1 MTNNANN
8 TVVEFTPSQLAVTG
22 SPTPAVTLSA
32 TADSV
37 NKPSGLAFGSSGDL
51 WVTNGGNNTV
61 VEFTPAQL
69 AASGSPTPAVTLSAS
84 AGSLAGPNTLA
95 FDRGGDL
102 WVENNAN
109 NTLVEFTPGQ
119 LGMSGASAPAVTLS
133 ATADSLDNA
142 FSIAFG
148 PSGALWVANSGN
160 NTVVEFTPAQLAA
173 TGAPT
178 PAVTLSAVGISLNA
192 PDGLAFDSAGDLL
205 VMNFPSNTVVEFTS
219 SQLAA
224 TGAPT
229 PAATLAATA
238 DTLDDPRAW
247 PSTTRATCGRRT
259 LTTTPWSSSARAS
272 SPTALRH
279 AGRHPFGDDRL
290 QPGPPR
296 GAGLQRL
303 WRPVGGELC
312 QQHAGRVHP
321 GPAGRHRHPHIA
333 VTLSATGNSLD
344 GLKALAFSSA
354 GDLWV
359 ANDGNNSVVEFTP
372 AQLAATGSPT
382 PSITLASTAVN
393 SLHRARKPGLQL
405 RRRPVGGQR
414 W

>member
-178 PAVTLSAVGISLNA
+178 PAVTLSAVGTSLNS

-205 VMNFPSNTVVEFTS
+205 VMNFPSNTVVEFTPG
-219 SQLAA
+219 QLAA

-229 PAATLAATA
+229 PAATLSATA
-238 DTLDDPRAW
+238 DTLDDPTGLAFDHSGDLW
-247 PSTTRATCGRRT
+247 AVNTDNNTVVEFSAAQLSTRSATPAVT
-259 LTTTPWSSSARAS
+259 LSATTGDSLGQPEGLAFDHSGDLWVANSGNNTLVEFTPAQLAATDT
-272 SPTALRH
+272 PT
-279 AGRHPFGDDRL
+279 P
-290 QPGPPR
+290 
-296 GAGLQRL
+296 
-303 WRPVGGELC
+303 
-312 QQHAGRVHP
+312 
-321 GPAGRHRHPHIA
+321 A
-333 VTLSATGNSLD
+333 VTLSATGNSL
-344 GLKALAFSSA
+344 GARRPWPSARPATCGWPTMVTTRWSSSPRP
-354 GDLWV
+354 
-359 ANDGNNSVVEFTP
+359 NSRP
-372 AQLAATGSPT
+372 ARPPPPLRSPRRR
-382 PSITLASTAVN
+382 STAWTD
-393 SLHRARKPGLQL
+393 
-405 RRRPVGGQR
+405 RRD
-414 W
+414 

>member
-69 AASGSPTPAVTLSAS
+69 AATGSPTPAVTLSAS
-84 AGSLAGPNTLA
+84 VGSLAGPNTLA

-178 PAVTLSAVGISLNA
+178 PAVTLSAVGTSLNS

-205 VMNFPSNTVVEFTS
+205 VMNFPSNTVVEFTPG
-219 SQLAA
+219 QLAA

-229 PAATLAATA
+229 PAATLSATA
-238 DTLDDPRAW
+238 DTLDDPTGLAFDHSGDLW
-247 PSTTRATCGRRT
+247 AVNTDNNTVVEF
-259 LTTTPWSSSARAS
+259 SAAQLS
-272 SPTALRH
+272 DALRH
-279 AGRHPFGDDRL
+279 AGRDPFGDDRR
-290 QPGPPR
+290 QPGPAR
-296 GAGLQRL
+296 GAGLRPL
-303 WRPVGGELC
+303 GRPVGGELR

-321 GPAGRHRHPHIA
+321 GPAGRHRHPHTRRHL
-333 VTLSATGNSLD
+333 VGH
-344 GLKALAFSSA
+344 GQQPGGPKALAFSSA

-372 AQLAATGSPT
+372 AQLTTGSPA
-382 PSITLASTAVN
+382 PPLRSPRRRSTAWTD
-393 SLHRARKPGLQL
+393 
-405 RRRPVGGQR
+405 RRD
-414 W
+414 